1 MSTRSFRAAAQQAI
15 VANWT
20 PRRRAC
26 GSADPEPHQ
35 RARRNGK
42 LLGGGFA

>member
-1 MSTRSFRAAAQQAI
+1 MSTRSFRAAALQAI
-15 VANWT
+15 VAWT

-42 LLGGGFA
+42 LADGGFA